1 VLAFADLGSKPT
13 TLAGYGITD
22 AQSSTLADGKILVG
36 NASNVATAV
45 TMSGDATLSNAGAL
59 TLATVPISKGGTG
72 VTSFTADKVVTTSGA
87 GAIQTTSC
95 GLNQVISFT
104 AGGAIT
110 CADVG
115 ISGTTGKIAKFT
127 SSTTVGDSLLTESTG
142 QVAVTGQINSTG
154 NTDQTTN
161 SPNINFNYG
170 NSLFVTA
177 SCTAFALSNM
187 VSGGNYSFAVQG
199 NSGTCS
205 FTHGADTIHYAGGV
219 SNVTITSH
227 TIFGFVK
234 YGTHVYVTWVTF

>member
-1 VLAFADLGSKPT
+1 MTGAIDMGSQNLTNLGF
-13 TLAGYGITD
+13 
-22 AQSSTLADGKILVG
+22 
-36 NASNVATAV
+36 V
-45 TMSGDATLSNAGAL
+45 TMSTNKSLHLSNNASDPAGLIAADKGKVWFNSTSNQVKYWDGSAAQTLGVAGA
-59 TLATVPISKGGTG
+59 
-72 VTSFTADKVVTTSGA
+72 
-87 GAIQTTSC
+87 
-95 GLNQVISFT
+95 
-104 AGGAIT
+104 
-110 CADVG
+110 G

-127 SSTTVGDSLLTESTG
+127 SSTAVGDSLLTESTG

-177 SCTAFALSNM
+177 NCTAFALSNM

-205 FTHGADTIHYAGGV
+205 FTHGSDTIHYAGGV
-219 SNVTITSH
+219 SNVAITSH